1 MRQILFNLL
10 SNAIKF
16 TEAGAITVTAAATP
30 QPSSDMFELR
40 FTVADTGIGI
50 PADRLDRLFI
60 SFSQIDA
67 STTRKYGGTG
77 LGLAICRKLAELL
90 GGRIWVESEVGK
102 GSRFSF
108 TIMAPAGPPLA
119 AVAKPG
125 PAMAGALLG
134 DRHPLRV
141 LIAEDNVINQKVTL
155 AMLRRLGYRA
165 DLAANGLEAVKSV
178 RMIPYDVVFM
188 DLQMPELDGL
198 GAMQQ
203 IRSEHA
209 SGRRPRI
216 VALTANAYDEDRE
229 ACLAAGMDDYLS
241 KPLQL
246 EKLAAALESV
256 VQLPRQR
263 DDVISR

>member
-1 MRQILFNLL
+1 
-10 SNAIKF
+10 
-16 TEAGAITVTAAATP
+16 
-30 QPSSDMFELR
+30 MFELR

-60 SFSQIDA
+60 SFSQVDA

-102 GSRFSF
+102 GTRFSF
-108 TIMAPAGPPLA
+108 TIMAPAGPPLPAPAKLEA
-119 AVAKPG
+119 AVAG
-125 PAMAGALLG
+125 PPLG
-134 DRHPLRV
+134 HRHPLRV
-141 LIAEDNVINQKVTL
+141 LVAEDNVINQKVTL
-155 AMLRRLGYRA
+155 AMLGRLGYRA
-165 DLAANGLEAVKSV
+165 DLAANGLEAVESV

-198 GAMQQ
+198 GAMRQ
-203 IRSEHA
+203 ITSEHA
-209 SGRRPRI
+209 GSRRPRI

-241 KPLQL
+241 KPLQI
-246 EKLAAALESV
+246 EKLEAALERV
-256 VQLPRQR
+256 TPLTRQR
-263 DDVISR
+263 DDVNTR